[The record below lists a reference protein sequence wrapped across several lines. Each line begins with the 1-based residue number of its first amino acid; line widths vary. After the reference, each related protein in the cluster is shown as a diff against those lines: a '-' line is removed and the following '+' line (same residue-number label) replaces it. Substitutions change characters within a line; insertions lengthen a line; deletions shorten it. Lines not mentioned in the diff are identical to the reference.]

1 MVGTPDD
8 GDDLPAGGRGRGRG
22 RGRRRGGG
30 PLASVRRSADGEP
43 GDGLT
48 GEQRA
53 DRLKERIYITFTAL
67 AVVLALASHASELEA
82 GEAAL
87 TLIVTVGGAVLAVFA
102 ADVIAH
108 IAVHQVLPTRSEAQ
122 QMFAVSFGALAT
134 LVLPMVFLLFA
145 QTERWTVEAS
155 LRASTIA
162 LIVSLAAIG
171 WLAVRRVKL
180 AWWQRLIVLLLEV
193 VLGVAVVGLEL
204 LARSL

>member
-1 MVGTPDD
+1 MSGESGSIGAPD
-8 GDDLPAGGRGRGRG
+8 GRRGGSLGRRRR
-22 RGRRRGGG
+22 RGRRLD
-30 PLASVRRSADGEP
+30 PDAEP
-43 GDGLT
+43 DDGLT

-67 AVVLALASHASELEA
+67 AVVLAIASHASEVEP

-87 TLIVTVGGAVLAVFA
+87 TLLVTVGGAVLAVFA

-108 IAVHQVLPTRSEAQ
+108 IAVHRVLPTPVEARH
-122 QMFAVSFGALAT
+122 MFAVSFGALAT
-134 LVLPMVFLLFA
+134 LVLPLAFLLFA
-145 QTERWTVEAS
+145 MLDRWTIEAA

-193 VLGVAVVGLEL
+193 VLGVAVVALEL
-204 LARSL
+204 LAHSL

>member
-1 MVGTPDD
+1 M
-8 GDDLPAGGRGRGRG
+8 
-22 RGRRRGGG
+22 
-30 PLASVRRSADGEP
+30 RRSADGEP

-204 LARSL
+204 LAHSL